1 MKRAALAAGAVALL
15 AALAIVGAR
24 FVTPGGPVVVD
35 VPEGLTARQTT
46 ELLAQKGVVQSV
58 FVFRVLLK
66 VTGLDRDLRP
76 GVYAL
81 RKREWPTVIVRKL
94 TLGLTEDLKVTI
106 PEGFMASQIAER
118 LEKAG
123 IIPDAREFRAI
134 VETRKLEGRL
144 YPSTY
149 HFPRGYGAAKAIAA
163 MTAEFDRQ
171 IGAAYAAAS
180 PKPDLSLEEALIVA
194 SIVERE
200 AVLKTERP
208 IIAAVYLNRLRIKM
222 PLQADPTVQYALN
235 LGYWK
240 KGLTYYDLKTPSAY
254 NTYIRRGL
262 PPGPISSPG
271 LEAFKAVLNPA
282 KTGALYFVADM
293 TGGHLFSETNEEHS
307 KARMMYKKQLRKEK
321 DRLKREAAAGR

>member
-1 MKRAALAAGAVALL
+1 MKRTALAVGAAALL
-15 AALAIVGAR
+15 AALAIGGAR
-24 FVTPGGPVVVD
+24 FVMPGGPVVVD

-46 ELLAQKGVVQSV
+46 ELLAKKGVVQSV

-66 VTGLDRDLRP
+66 VTGLDRELKPGTYTLRE
-76 GVYAL
+76 
-81 RKREWPTVIVRKL
+81 REWPTVIARKL
-94 TLGLTEDLKVTI
+94 ALGVTDDVKVTI
-106 PEGFMASQIAER
+106 PEGFMAAQIAER

-134 VETRKLEGRL
+134 VDKRKLEGRL
-144 YPSTY
+144 FPSTY
-149 HFPRGYGAAKAIAA
+149 HMPRGYGAVRAIAA

-180 PKPDLSLEEALIVA
+180 PKPSLSLEEALIVA

-200 AVLKTERP
+200 AVLKQESP

-240 KGLTYYDLKTPSAY
+240 KGLTRYDLKTPSAY

-262 PPGPISSPG
+262 PPGPICSPG
-271 LEAFKAVLNPA
+271 LGAFKAVLDPA
-282 KTGALYFVADM
+282 KTSALYFVADT
-293 TGGHLFSETNEEHS
+293 TGGHLFSETHEEHI
-307 KARMMYKKQLRKEK
+307 KARQSYKRELSKIKA
-321 DRLKREAAAGR
+321 RLKREAAGK

>member
-1 MKRAALAAGAVALL
+1 MKRAALAAGAAALL
-15 AALAIVGAR
+15 AALVVGGAR
-24 FVTPGGPVVVD
+24 FVAPGGPVVVD

-46 ELLAQKGVVQSV
+46 DLLARKGIVQSV

-66 VTGLDRDLRP
+66 VTGLDRELKPGTYTLRE
-76 GVYAL
+76 
-81 RKREWPTVIVRKL
+81 REWPTVIARKL
-94 TLGLTEDLKVTI
+94 ALGVTDAVKVTI
-106 PEGFMASQIAER
+106 PEGFMAAQIAER

-134 VETRKLEGRL
+134 VEKRKLEGRL
-144 YPSTY
+144 FPSTY
-149 HFPRGYGAAKAIAA
+149 HMPRGYGAPKAISA

-240 KGLTYYDLKTPSAY
+240 KGLTHYDLKTPSAY

-262 PPGPISSPG
+262 PPGPICSPG
-271 LEAFKAVLNPA
+271 VEAFKAVLSPA

-321 DRLKREAAAGR
+321 ERLKREAAGR